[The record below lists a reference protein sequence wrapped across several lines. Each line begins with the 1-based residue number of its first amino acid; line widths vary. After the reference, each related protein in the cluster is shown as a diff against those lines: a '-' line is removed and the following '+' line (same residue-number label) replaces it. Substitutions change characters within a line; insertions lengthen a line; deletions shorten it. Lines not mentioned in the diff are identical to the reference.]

1 MSLTAISDSSP
12 LDRLDVGIY
21 PRRWTRDEYYR
32 AWQAGIFGAE
42 ERLEL
47 LDGEILKRM
56 TTQPPHATALSKTAQ
71 ALMVVFGFSCY
82 IRQQLPI
89 TLNEQSE
96 PEPDVLIVPGTP
108 DDYATR
114 HPGPNDVRLLV
125 EISDTTLRM
134 DQGRKQRAYARAGIP
149 EYWIVN
155 LPARRLQ
162 VYREPTEAGYQS
174 VAFYT
179 EGESVAP
186 LAAPNALVPVAGL
199 LPTAVAPG

>member
-1 MSLTAISDSSP
+1 MSLTAATDSST
-12 LDRLDVGIY
+12 LERLDVGIY

-71 ALMVVFGFSCY
+71 ALMVVFGVGCY

-96 PEPDVLIVPGTP
+96 PEPDVLVVPGTP

-114 HPGPNDVRLLV
+114 HPGPSDARLLV

-134 DQGRKQRAYARAGIP
+134 DQGRKQRAYARASIP

-162 VYREPTEAGYQS
+162 VYREPTAAGYQS
-174 VAFYT
+174 VASYSV
-179 EGESVAP
+179 GESVAP
-186 LAAPNALVPVAGL
+186 LAAAQALVSVESL
-199 LPTAVAPG
+199 LPTVVVSG